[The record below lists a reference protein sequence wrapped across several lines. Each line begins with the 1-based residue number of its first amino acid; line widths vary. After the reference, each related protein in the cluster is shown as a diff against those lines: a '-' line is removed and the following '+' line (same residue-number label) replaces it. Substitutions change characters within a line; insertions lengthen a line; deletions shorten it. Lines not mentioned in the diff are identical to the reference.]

1 MATIINGCDT
11 MIQINTAAKLQT
23 LQNNGYCSIGFLGDI
38 CKMLKTGR
46 RKSFLCITAYEGEDS
61 NV

>member
-1 MATIINGCDT
+1 

-46 RKSFLCITAYEGEDS
+46 RKSFLCITAYEGEDI

>member
-46 RKSFLCITAYEGEDS
+46 RKSFLCITVIRRRRY
-61 NV
+61 